1 MDAQERNNGVIITR
15 SLRPGVIIVHNP
27 RDAVRV
33 EDRDPQLR
41 LLRLVHS
48 VVNLMLVY
56 AEQVLGHAI
65 HAECRDISA
74 ETALIKEIP
83 A

>member
-1 MDAQERNNGVIITR
+1 MDTQERNNGVIIPR
-15 SLRPGVIIVHNP
+15 SLRPRVIIVHSP
-27 RDAVRV
+27 RDALRV

-41 LLRLVHS
+41 LLRLVHG

-56 AEQVLGHAI
+56 GEQVPGHAI
-65 HAECRDISA
+65 RAVSRDISA